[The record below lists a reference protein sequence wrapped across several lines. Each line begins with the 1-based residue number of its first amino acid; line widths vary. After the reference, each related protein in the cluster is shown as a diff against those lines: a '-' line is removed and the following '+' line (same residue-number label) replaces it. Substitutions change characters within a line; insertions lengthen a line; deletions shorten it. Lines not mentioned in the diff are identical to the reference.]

1 MNKAYQAYVDRANKV
16 SLSQDYKNRI
26 MNGELRIEDI
36 TDESLHDQI
45 SEFQEWYEKALDCK
59 YEIVEL
65 EEALGDIID
74 SNFENITSQFE
85 ALTDQIEH
93 QVDMLEGELDMIEN
107 KGNFAGAQYYKNLM
121 QKEEEMARRL
131 QEEYSSL
138 IAARDDA
145 VSSGVVAKGS
155 EAYNDMASEINDVEQ
170 AWQDAKNA
178 IIEYKNEMWEMDW
191 SIFEK
196 FIEYV
201 DMIPTESEFIRDLL
215 SVNEN
220 DLFSKKSGEFT
231 ESGWTTGALH
241 ALDYNVYMKEADE
254 YAKKIQEINALIA
267 QDPTNT
273 ILLDKRLEY
282 LEAQQSCIDK
292 ANEEKQAIQDLYSE
306 SYDRLIDSLERL
318 VEARKDEL
326 DAEKDLYSY
335 RRDVEDQVKTIAD
348 LEKQLASL
356 RNDDSESANSNR
368 QQLENELDEAKADLE
383 EMQWD
388 QYIEDFNK
396 LSDNFLNDF
405 QEYLNER
412 LDQIDA
418 LLQSMIDY
426 ANNNT
431 ATVNDTINTATSNVG
446 YTLTEGMSSIWNNTS
461 SGIGK
466 ILTDYQGS
474 FTTTL
479 TTTNNYIQSIYNL
492 LQQATNKN
500 TTASKPTTSKPS
512 TGSTV
517 TNNTKKP
524 SSNTSTSA
532 KPAKKTPTVGGKINA
547 GSAPIYSYAGDR
559 NGLHQYFA
567 SDPIYTVL
575 KKQAGY
581 LLVRWHRLSQ
591 GYTGWFKESDVT
603 AMKTGGYTGNAEG
616 MAMLHKKE
624 RVLSAQQTKA
634 YDDFVY
640 NIMPSIQKQFKASG
654 TVGNSVSNV
663 NADMNVTFNLPNV
676 KDTDTFIRELQG
688 SKKFERLITGM
699 TFDKVTGRGKLSKNR
714 IRA

>member
-1 MNKAYQAYVDRANKV
+1 M
-16 SLSQDYKNRI
+16 
-26 MNGELRIEDI
+26 LRTRGNIKD
-36 TDESLHDQI
+36 
-45 SEFQEWYEKALDCK
+45 EKALDCK
-59 YEIVEL
+59 YAIVDL

-85 ALTDQIEH
+85 ALTDEIEH
-93 QVDMLEGELDMIEN
+93 QVDMIEGELDMIEN
-107 KGNFAGAQYYKNLM
+107 KGNFAGEQYYKNLM
-121 QKEEEMARRL
+121 QKEQEMAQRL
-131 QEEYSSL
+131 EEEYSSL
-138 IAARDDA
+138 IAARDEA

-155 EAYNDMASEINDVEQ
+155 EAYNDMTSEINDVEQ

-178 IIEYKNEMWEMDW
+178 MIEYKNEMWEMDW

-215 SVNEN
+215 SVNKN

-231 ESGWTTGALH
+231 DAGWTTGALH
-241 ALDYNVYMKEADE
+241 ALDYNVYMKQADE
-254 YAKKIQEINALIA
+254 YAKKVEEINQLLRD
-267 QDPTNT
+267 DPTNT
-273 ILLDKRLEY
+273 ILIDKKNEY
-282 LEAQQSCIDK
+282 IEAQQESIDK
-292 ANEEKQAIQDLYSE
+292 ANEEKKAVVDLYEE
-306 SYDRLIDSLERL
+306 SYNRLLDIL
-318 VEARKDEL
+318 DELIEKRQDQL
-326 DAEKDLYSY
+326 DAERDLYDY
-335 RRDVEDQVKTIAD
+335 QKDVMEQTKEIAD
-348 LEKQLASL
+348 LEKQLSAL
-356 RNDDSESANSNR
+356 RGDNSEEAQSNR
-368 QQLENELDEAKADLE
+368 QELENELEESKSELE

-388 QYIEDFNK
+388 QYLEDFNK
-396 LSDNFLNDF
+396 LSDKFYTDF
-405 QEYLNER
+405 EEYLNER
-412 LDQIDA
+412 LDHVNE
-418 LLQSMIDY
+418 LMQSMIDY
-426 ANNNT
+426 ANNNA

-446 YTLTEGMSSIWNNTS
+446 YTLTEGMNSIWNNTS

-500 TTASKPTTSKPS
+500 TTASKPTTTNPG

-663 NADMNVTFNLPNV
+663 NADMNITFNLPNV